1 MTKPLALKLYNMLNV
16 NRVAPI
22 FFSEIDAV
30 TADDNNENI
39 VSSSHISLLKAVTF
53 NLANESIMS
62 KQILMQR
69 DDIPL

>member
-1 MTKPLALKLYNMLNV
+1 ML
-16 NRVAPI
+16 I
-22 FFSEIDAV
+22 EWLQFFFITIDAV

-53 NLANESIMS
+53 NLANESIMF